1 MQSCRVDY
9 YLSIR
14 TANLL
19 KWHGFDLTQPG
30 PELKELVDS
39 DAWQGVHGLGPKG
52 RNELSQ
58 ALILAQQQA
67 HKSIAAAIELLEE
80 NGYTVS
86 PPPS

>member
-1 MQSCRVDY
+1 MHTSRVDH

-19 KWHGFDLTQPG
+19 RLNGFDVTKPS

-39 DAWQGVHGLGPKG
+39 EAWQDLYGLGPKG
-52 RNELSQ
+52 RYELSQ
-58 ALILAQQQA
+58 AIISAQQ
-67 HKSIAAAIELLEE
+67 HTYNSISAAIELLEE